1 MSTTFTDVFG
11 DSPQVRLLD
20 FLAANL
26 EFDYTIT
33 QMSAFA
39 GLSRP
44 TVYSLVERLAGAGLL
59 VQTRTVGR
67 SRFYRIDRSRP
78 AVRALLRLDVAKA
91 RDAGE
96 AAYAAWRRSRTR
108 ASRRRPVPRG

>member
-11 DSPQVRLLD
+11 DTPQVRLLD

-44 TVYSLVERLAGAGLL
+44 TVYGLVERLAGDGLL
-59 VQTRTVGR
+59 VHTRTIGR
-67 SRFYRIDRSRP
+67 SRFYRIDRSHP
-78 AVRALLRLDVAKA
+78 AVRSLLRLEVARA
-91 RDAGE
+91 REAGE
-96 AAYAAWRRSRTR
+96 AAYAAWRRSRTGAER
-108 ASRRRPVPRG
+108 KRRVVRG